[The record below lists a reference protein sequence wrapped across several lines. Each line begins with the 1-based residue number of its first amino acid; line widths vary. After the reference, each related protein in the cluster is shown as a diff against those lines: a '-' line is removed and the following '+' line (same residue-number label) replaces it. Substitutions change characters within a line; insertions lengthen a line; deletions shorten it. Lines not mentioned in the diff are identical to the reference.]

1 MRHYGIVR
9 LQLLKACVILLF
21 KFNHHATATSSFCN
35 FATIWAPTANAKRL
49 SDYVPIYYSYCCC
62 HLLSE
67 RFATFYYYCCWHLLA
82 ELFAI
87 FITLTTAPVHGIS
100 CPSDLTLYCL
110 VLLLLMLS
118 QDNCVTSYLP
128 LYTTIATAA
137 AAAHHGTSCPSDLTL
152 YCQCLLLLLLLL
164 LSQDTYVRSYFP
176 LYILLLPLLFIMAP
190 PAQVI

>member
-67 RFATFYYYCCWHLLA
+67 RFATFYYYCYCWWHLLA
-82 ELFAI
+82 KLFAI
-87 FITLTTAPVHGIS
+87 FITLTTAAV
-100 CPSDLTLYCL
+100 
-110 VLLLLMLS
+110 
-118 QDNCVTSYLP
+118 
-128 LYTTIATAA
+128 
-137 AAAHHGTSCPSDLTL
+137 HGTSCPSDLTL
-152 YCQCLLLLLLLL
+152 YCLILLLLLLLTTPM
-164 LSQDTYVRSYFP
+164 SRVICHS
-176 LYILLLPLLFIMAP
+176 ILLLPLLLLLLFIMVPLAR
-190 PAQVI
+190 VIWHYIVQY